1 MHIKFSLKRLNRL
14 YLSGPVHNV
23 TLYACTI
30 HEGSQS
36 EMHGFVLSSDLK
48 NKKHNHASRLART
61 SANRW
66 DFLKYGHF
74 HESQSPFLTLPAGI
88 T

>member
-1 MHIKFSLKRLNRL
+1 MHIKFSLKCLNRL

-48 NKKHNHASRLART
+48 NKKHNHAR
-61 SANRW
+61 
-66 DFLKYGHF
+66 
-74 HESQSPFLTLPAGI
+74 
-88 T
+88 